1 MQRLIDILLLFKEY
15 VLLTLLCILS
25 LFLLSLN
32 DTPQMRWIR
41 SYTLGAVGVIQS
53 GLSIIPNVVELKRE
67 NDVLRQL
74 NVNLSNEVS
83 LLREA
88 RLENLRLRTLLGL
101 KERTSHSFVV
111 GDVVGKTLHLLRN
124 TVTLNIGEAD
134 SVRVDMPIISE
145 SGLVG
150 KIIATSSH
158 FSVGQLLI
166 NKDFRASAKI
176 QRSRVDGLI
185 SWDGGETLRLNSV
198 SKTQDVVPG
207 DVVITSE
214 YSNVFPRDIRIGIV
228 SRIDEKPGSLFKD
241 IEITPSVEFSSLE
254 QVFVVTSLGERE
266 RSALE
271 SKAAQKK

>member
-1 MQRLIDILLLFKEY
+1 MQRLIDIFLMFKEY
-15 VLLTLLCILS
+15 VLLTVLCVTS
-25 LFLLSLN
+25 LFLLSID
-32 DTPQMRWIR
+32 DTPQIRWIR
-41 SYTLGAVGVIQS
+41 SYTLGTIGVIQNAI
-53 GLSIIPNVVELKRE
+53 SIIPNVVELKKE
-67 NDVLRQL
+67 NEALRQL
-74 NVNLSNEVS
+74 NVNLSSEVS

-101 KERTSHSFVV
+101 KERTAHSFVV

-124 TVTLNIGEAD
+124 TITLNIGEAD
-134 SVRVDMPIISE
+134 SVKTDMPIISE

-176 QRSRVDGLI
+176 QRSRVDGII
-185 SWDGGETLRLNSV
+185 SWDGGETVRLNNV
-198 SKTQDVVPG
+198 SKTQDIVPG

-214 YSNVFPRDIRIGIV
+214 YSNIFPRDIKIGIV
-228 SRIDEKPGSLFKD
+228 SKIEEKPGSLFKE
-241 IEITPSVEFSSLE
+241 IEVTPSVQFSSLE

-271 SKAAQKK
+271 TKVAPKK